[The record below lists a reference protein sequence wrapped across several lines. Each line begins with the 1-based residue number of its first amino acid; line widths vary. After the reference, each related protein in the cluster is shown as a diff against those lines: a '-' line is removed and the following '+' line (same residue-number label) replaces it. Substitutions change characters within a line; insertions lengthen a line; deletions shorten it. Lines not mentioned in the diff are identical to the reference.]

1 MSDAIQ
7 REQAIDVTKSC
18 IVQAP
23 AGSGKTEL
31 LIQRMLGLLA
41 CVDDAKHILAIT
53 FTNKAAA
60 EMRDRILGALKSAA
74 EEEAPSESHKLKT
87 WQLAQ
92 AVIQKHG
99 DRLLRNPGQLTIQTI
114 DSFNATLVRRMPWLS
129 RFGSV
134 PEISD
139 DPEVLYQT
147 AVEQLLGQLST
158 SPDGNQPLQILLRHL
173 DNQVLEVQRLL
184 VNMLRKRDQW
194 LGVLLQHS
202 ATSRDGLQSA
212 VELYCEDE
220 LLLLKQSCPAF
231 LSDELL
237 WCARYAVS
245 QLDQS
250 PIRSSLDL
258 NQIPDAQ
265 MSAMGEWLFIADLLL
280 KSDGDIRKQVTKN
293 NGFPSGKEH
302 KAAKDR
308 MKQLLDDFATYPDF
322 IQRLKQV
329 KRLPKEGY
337 SEEQWAVLKSLI
349 DLLPVLV
356 GELWLVFRAHGQVDF
371 GEIALKAIQ
380 ALGDSDNPS
389 DLLLKIDQNLKHILV
404 DEFQDTSRLQYRLLT
419 HLISGW
425 TEGDGRSLFLVGD
438 PMQSIY
444 RFREA
449 EVGLF
454 LHCFKG
460 SFGDHEKKLQ
470 PLQLTAN
477 FRSQQGIVDWIN
489 TTFEAIFP
497 KQADEM
503 TGAVPLTCAEAAKS
517 KLDGDACH
525 FHPSVGRNDVEE
537 AKQVVEIIKQAKRE
551 YPQQTIA
558 ILVRGRNHLAEI
570 LPLLRKNNIA
580 YQAQDID
587 LLGAKSAAL
596 DIVHLT
602 RALLHRGDRLSWLA
616 VLRAPWCGLTLKDL
630 TLLLADSVQ
639 TIPGLLAQTE
649 RCELL
654 STDGQVRLQRAWTVL
669 SQSLEQ
675 RGRLSLR
682 TLIESC
688 WLSLGGRDCCSE
700 EALTDVQRVFD
711 LLETLDKGGE
721 LQSFEHLDRGLK
733 RLFAEPDSASDG
745 TLQIMTIHKS
755 KGLEF
760 DTVIIP
766 GLGKMPR
773 HQDAPL
779 LRWFDHPDHGLL
791 MAPVNEKGRQEK
803 DPLYQVLSQIEAE
816 KGAQETARLLY
827 VATTRAVN
835 SLHLLGHAKSDSKGQ
850 IKPQRDSLL
859 EKLWPVV
866 MDRFVDVEP
875 QSDAEEHEIVSPLL
889 NRLSASWKPTQLTSV
904 KLTKSAQYD
913 VPSEKQETDSE
924 YEIFSGW
931 EDPVYRIVGTVVHQQ
946 LELIATK
953 GVDIW
958 LQQEPGV
965 LRDLIQRS
973 LQSSGVSEEQLDFS
987 TERVLQA
994 LNCCLDGDK
1003 GRWVV
1008 DGHDQHAC
1016 EQPLTGVVN
1025 GKIVHAIIDRTF
1037 IDDGIRWVVDY
1048 KTSTPQA
1055 SESTDSFYQREA
1067 DKYKKQLN
1075 TYAQLF
1081 RLLDDV
1087 PVRTALYF
1095 PMFDGWYEIV

>member
-1 MSDAIQ
+1 MSDSIQ
-7 REQAIDVTKSC
+7 REQAIDVTRSC

-74 EEEAPSESHKLKT
+74 EEEPPNESHKLKT

-139 DPEVLYQT
+139 DPEILYQK
-147 AVEQLLGQLST
+147 AVEQMLGQLSVN
-158 SPDGNQPLQILLRHL
+158 SDDNQPLQILLRHL

-184 VNMLRKRDQW
+184 VSMLRRRDQW
-194 LGVLLQHS
+194 LGVLMQKS
-202 ATSRDGLQSA
+202 TTSRDALQGA
-212 VELYCEDE
+212 VELYCQDE
-220 LLLLKQSCPAF
+220 LMSLKQSCPVA
-231 LSDELL
+231 LCDELL
-237 WCARYAVS
+237 WCARYSIS

-250 PIRSSLDL
+250 SARGLDL
-258 NQIPDAQ
+258 NQIPATQ
-265 MSAMGEWLFIADLLL
+265 ISAMGEWLYIADLLL
-280 KSDGDIRKQVTKN
+280 KADGEIRKQVTKN

-302 KAAKDR
+302 KPAKDR
-308 MKQLLDDFATYPDF
+308 MKQLLDDFGTHPDF
-322 IQRLKQV
+322 IQRLRQI

-337 SEEQWAVLKSLI
+337 SEKQWAVLKSLI
-349 DLLPVLV
+349 DLLPLLV

-380 ALGDSDNPS
+380 ALGDSENPS

-404 DEFQDTSRLQYRLLT
+404 DEFQDTSRLQYRLLS

-425 TEGDGRSLFLVGD
+425 SEGDGRSLFLVGD

-460 SFGDHEKKLQ
+460 SFGEHEKELK

-477 FRSQQGIVDWIN
+477 FRSQKGIVEWIN
-489 TTFEAIFP
+489 TTFDAVFP

-503 TGAVPLTCAEAAKS
+503 TGAVPLTRAEAAKVRI
-517 KLDGDACH
+517 DGDACR
-525 FHPSVGRNDVEE
+525 FYPFLGRNDVEE
-537 AKQVVEIIKQAKRE
+537 AKQVVEIIKQAKVE
-551 YPQQTIA
+551 NPQQTIA
-558 ILVRGRNHLAEI
+558 VLVRGRNHLAEI
-570 LPLLRKNNIA
+570 LPLLRQENIA

-602 RALLHRGDRLSWLA
+602 RALLHCGDRLSWLA

-630 TLLLADSVQ
+630 TLLLAGSAQ
-639 TIPGLLAQTE
+639 TVPALLAQTE
-649 RCELL
+649 RCHLL
-654 STDGQVRLQRAWTVL
+654 SHDGQMRLQRVWPVL
-669 SQSLEQ
+669 CQSLEQ

-682 TLIESC
+682 TLIERC

-700 EALTDVQRVFD
+700 DALTDVQRVFD
-711 LLETLDKGGE
+711 LLENLDKGSE

-745 TLQIMTIHKS
+745 SLQIMTIHKS

-791 MAPVNEKGRQEK
+791 MAPVNEKGRLEK
-803 DPLYQVLSQIEAE
+803 DPLYHVLSQIEAE

-827 VATTRAVN
+827 VATTRAIN
-835 SLHLLGHAKSDSKGQ
+835 SLHLLGHAKEDSRGE

-866 MDRFVDVEP
+866 RDNFTGIEP
-875 QSDAEEHEIVSPLL
+875 QSDEQDHEITSLSL
-889 NRLSASWKPTQLTSV
+889 NRLPSSWTPMSLTSV
-904 KLTKSAQYD
+904 KLAQSPQYD
-913 VPSEKQETDSE
+913 VPSEKPETDSE
-924 YEIFSGW
+924 YDMFSGW
-931 EDPVYRIVGTVVHQQ
+931 EDPIYRIIGNVVHHQ

-953 GVDIW
+953 GKEVW
-958 LQQEPGV
+958 CQQEPDLVKGDI
-965 LRDLIQRS
+965 LRA
-973 LQSSGVSEEQLDFS
+973 LQSSGVSAEQLAFS

-994 LNCCLDGDK
+994 LDCCLKNDK
-1003 GRWVV
+1003 GCWVL
-1008 DGHDQHAC
+1008 DSHEQHTC
-1016 EQPLTGVVN
+1016 ELPLSGVVN

-1037 IDDGIRWVVDY
+1037 ISDGIRWVIDY
-1048 KTSTPQA
+1048 KTSSPQEGEA
-1055 SESTDSFYQREA
+1055 IDTFYKREA
-1067 DKYKKQLN
+1067 EKYKKQLN

-1081 RLLDDV
+1081 RLLNDI

-1095 PMFDGWYEIV
+1095 PMFDGWYEVA